1 MPLRVYSARIWLSIS
16 RWSSFNRNPR
26 RKSSNLSKEDINC
39 ARQNYNME
47 RQNALRRALYR
58 VLGTEEQKEKMF
70 MSPAQQAVQRA
81 LEEIEDRE
89 HLFL

>member
-1 MPLRVYSARIWLSIS
+1 
-16 RWSSFNRNPR
+16 
-26 RKSSNLSKEDINC
+26 
-39 ARQNYNME
+39 ME

>member
-1 MPLRVYSARIWLSIS
+1 MRSMLPILSLLLRIPRLSFENNI
-16 RWSSFNRNPR
+16 RNR
-26 RKSSNLSKEDINC
+26 
-39 ARQNYNME
+39 RQNYNME

-58 VLGTEEQKEKMF
+58 VSGTEEQKEKMF